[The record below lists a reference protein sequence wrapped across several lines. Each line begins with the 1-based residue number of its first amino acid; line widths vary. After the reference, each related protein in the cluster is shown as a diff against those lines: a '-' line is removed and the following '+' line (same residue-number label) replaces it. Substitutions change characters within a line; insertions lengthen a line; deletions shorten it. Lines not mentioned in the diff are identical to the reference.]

1 MQTENKILMQQAKEQ
16 LQGKWGLAI
25 GTNLV
30 YMLITGG
37 ASSIKGIG
45 AAISLIISG
54 PFSLGMAIFSLSLAR
69 NEEARLEQI
78 FDGFKDF
85 KRALIT
91 YLIMV
96 INIVLRLLLLIVP
109 GIIAAFSYAM
119 TFYILADDRSIE
131 SNIALEKSKQMM
143 EGNKLKLFYLGLH
156 FLGWFLLCILTLG
169 IGFLWLFP
177 WMNVTTAKF
186 YEDLKDNPAAV
197 V

>member
-1 MQTENKILMQQAKEQ
+1 MQTENEVLMQQAKEQ
-16 LQGKWGLAI
+16 LQGKWGLPI

-30 YMLITGG
+30 YILITGG
-37 ASSIKGIG
+37 VSSIKGIG
-45 AAISLIISG
+45 TAISLIISG
-54 PFSLGMAIFSLSLAR
+54 PFAVGMAMFSLSLAR

-119 TFYILADDRSIE
+119 TFYILADDNTIE

-156 FLGWFLLCILTLG
+156 FFGWFLLCILTLG
-169 IGFLWLFP
+169 IGLLWLFP
-177 WMNVTTAKF
+177 WMNVTMAKF
-186 YEDLKDNPAAV
+186 YEDIKENPAV
-197 V
+197 VV